1 MLSPAL
7 PPTLS
12 LVLALVVGV
21 GSLFCFSFG
30 FVAPRLYR
38 RQDLVWSGVGLFYAL
53 VLWFCAAQI
62 RGAILLGTIAN
73 VALLGWLGFQ
83 VYLARWEQLTEVDKA
98 KGTLK
103 WLRIGGQKVAHFIES
118 SAVTKPRSSQPA
130 TSSVRWVRS
139 PKAAVEK
146 AAHPEFN
153 PVETNPVEVN
163 PAETSGIITLPE
175 TPVSPVSLGE
185 SEVPVSI
192 APNPIA
198 PLNPPADLPTDLPTD
213 LPSAQPV
220 ESKEST
226 LQSVQSTET
235 SIVSPSSEILD
246 PETSPEPSQETFQ
259 EISPAVA
266 TEADSSDEDWGDFA
280 EAEEP
285 VLSPATDAETTRLKA
300 IVAQPLPKTGL
311 LGRIQNF
318 FQGRKSNGK
327 RFVRPEDQSL
337 EDQSPEHP
345 EPSISSEPGL
355 VSTPNNPTQ
364 IVPESSSSG
373 SSVVAEFSEPIEPIA
388 DPDTIAPIESERS
401 TSVSE
406 NAPENTPENTPETP
420 EQVSPEETE
429 QVLLEETEQVSPE
442 ETEQVLLEETEQV
455 SPEQAEQVSPEQ
467 TEQVLPEQTEQVSPE
482 QTEQVSEPPKDTGEM
497 QQTGKITAI
506 SEIDETR
513 TLGTIAP
520 SLPQVSIVPDS
531 QPEKLDPEPSELT
544 NLANPIEG
552 KMVPLFPATQATPF
566 NKTSSE
572 TSGLSTE
579 SEKI

>member
-53 VLWFCAAQI
+53 VLWLCAAQI

-130 TSSVRWVRS
+130 ASSVRWVRS

-146 AAHPEFN
+146 AAHPEVN
-153 PVETNPVEVN
+153 PVETN

-198 PLNPPADLPTDLPTD
+198 PLNPPTDLPTD

-246 PETSPEPSQETFQ
+246 PETSPEPSQETFP
-259 EISPAVA
+259 EPSPAVA

-300 IVAQPLPKTGL
+300 IVTQPLPKTGL

-318 FQGRKSNGK
+318 FQGRKSHGK
-327 RFVRPEDQSL
+327 RFVRP

-345 EPSISSEPGL
+345 EPSISSEPSL
-355 VSTPNNPTQ
+355 LSTPNNPNNPNK
-364 IVPESSSSG
+364 IVPESSSSE
-373 SSVVAEFSEPIEPIA
+373 SSVVEEFSEPIEPIA
-388 DPDTIAPIESERS
+388 APDTIAPMESERS

-406 NAPENTPENTPETP
+406 NAPENTSETP
-420 EQVSPEETE
+420 EQVSPE
-429 QVLLEETEQVSPE
+429 Q
-442 ETEQVLLEETEQV
+442 TEQV

-467 TEQVLPEQTEQVSPE
+467 TEQVSPEQAKQVSPEQTEQVSPEQAEQVSPEQTEQVSPEQAEQVSPEQTEQVSPEQTEQVSPE
-482 QTEQVSEPPKDTGEM
+482 QTEQVSEPPQDTGEM
-497 QQTGKITAI
+497 QQTRKITTI
-506 SEIDETR
+506 SEIDEPR

-544 NLANPIEG
+544 NPTSPIEG
-552 KMVPLFPATQATPF
+552 KMGVRA
-566 NKTSSE
+566 
-572 TSGLSTE
+572 
-579 SEKI
+579 